1 MKRMTLVTRSG
12 DSRCFKCGS
21 CPSCPP
27 GLRPEG
33 FLTTGLGAPGGFA
46 EGGNDELEAF
56 SPNRARSSRTSA
68 LSSAICRTKSAIMAS
83 RSTHPGQDR
92 GSMTT
97 AYKINPSSAAPVF
110 QLSRMNGYLFC
121 FQRCLGGGET
131 GDRHAIGGAADVV
144 QADLVAELDAVRF
157 AAVFTADSDL
167 QIVARPPAFF
177 DADPHQAADAVEV
190 DDLEWVLRQKFRLRH
205 FFALVVLQLRR
216 VQVDLDEAAVVVAA
230 HAKSSL

>member
-1 MKRMTLVTRSG
+1 MTLVTRSG

-21 CPSCPP
+21 CPNCPP

-110 QLSRMNGYLFC
+110 QLSRMNGYKIASGLKIC
-121 FQRCLGGGET
+121 FHCGSGRGKIS
-131 GDRHAIGGAADVV
+131 RS
-144 QADLVAELDAVRF
+144 DLMHLRRANFLQSGF
-157 AAVFTADSDL
+157 AASGL
-167 QIVARPPAFF
+167 NNRG
-177 DADPHQAADAVEV
+177 
-190 DDLEWVLRQKFRLRH
+190 
-205 FFALVVLQLRR
+205 
-216 VQVDLDEAAVVVAA
+216 
-230 HAKSSL
+230 AKTGVCDGHTI

>member
-110 QLSRMNGYLFC
+110 QLSRMNGYELSSIAFK
-121 FQRCLGGGET
+121 FP
-131 GDRHAIGGAADVV
+131 DADVAIVDSFVAVGSDKVPSGLLIQVATEAADIRASFERSRGWAAAALSLVSLSGRGAV
-144 QADLVAELDAVRF
+144 SQAIPIWSYDVSPGVAHR
-157 AAVFTADSDL
+157 
-167 QIVARPPAFF
+167 
-177 DADPHQAADAVEV
+177 
-190 DDLEWVLRQKFRLRH
+190 EWR
-205 FFALVVLQLRR
+205 LVVNDPIL
-216 VQVDLDEAAVVVAA
+216 
-230 HAKSSL
+230 K